1 MTQTLRRERR
11 KRFEDVLETFG
22 ATPKM
27 TLGIST
33 DEKYYEWRTNFVN
46 ARLDAAE
53 SRTEK
58 LTPEDYAAVDKKMD
72 AILKQEAEAQSRT
85 EAGTGWRGRELLAPE
100 HLIYGDWWHAKT
112 GLHMYGAK
120 AKAKLDTGWAK
131 AFKELYENDVTIA
144 ALNEAYTA
152 NEWRTVSNPAQ
163 IVSDAKA
170 MQAAPVKVQ
179 DTNSRPELQKFT
191 PQDTTE
197 FIPRPK

>member
-11 KRFEDVLETFG
+11 NRFAEIIRKAVYAYYKAYMDETEVERI
-22 ATPKM
+22 AAE
-27 TLGIST
+27 LS
-33 DEKYYEWRTNFVN
+33 
-46 ARLDAAE
+46 DAAE

-100 HLIYGDWWHAKT
+100 HLVYGDWWHAKT

-152 NEWRTVSNPAQ
+152 NEWRTVSTPAQ

-179 DTNSRPELQKFT
+179 STNPVKIDADGIPET
-191 PQDTTE
+191 Y
-197 FIPRPK
+197 

>member
-1 MTQTLRRERR
+1 MTQTLRRQRIQKFREIICNSEIYMQCR
-11 KRFEDVLETFG
+11 LEVD
-22 ATPKM
+22 A
-27 TLGIST
+27 LG
-33 DEKYYEWRTNFVN
+33 DELGMLV
-46 ARLDAAE
+46 AALADAAE

-72 AILKQEAEAQSRT
+72 AILKQEAEAQSRIDS
-85 EAGTGWRGRELLAPE
+85 GTGWRGRELLAPE
-100 HLIYGDWWHAKT
+100 HLVYGDWWHAKT

-152 NEWRTVSNPAQ
+152 NEWRTVSSPAQ

-170 MQAAPVKVQ
+170 IQAAPVKVENKITLE
-179 DTNSRPELQKFT
+179 DAGWN
-191 PQDTTE
+191 
-197 FIPRPK
+197 